1 MNHFHSMERYKK
13 FLAKDKKAQILF
25 RTEVVIPE
33 KTKNVT
39 QSLVWSILGQQLSIQ
54 VAKVLY
60 ARFLDLYGGKFPSA
74 RTIRN
79 TPFERIR
86 AIGVSNSKAQYI
98 LNVAEFI
105 DTKKITIAKLDK
117 MSDEEVIELLT
128 EIKGVGRW
136 TVEMLLIF
144 GLKREDV
151 FAVDDLGIQKA
162 MIELFKLHDLD
173 KKELRVKMMKL
184 SQRWS
189 PYRSYI
195 SLHMWKFSGFKPEK
209 K

>member
-1 MNHFHSMERYKK
+1 MEPYKK
-13 FLAKDKKAQILF
+13 FLAKDRRAAHLF
-25 RTEVVIPE
+25 KNDIVIPG

-39 QSLVWSILGQQLSIQ
+39 ESLVWSIMGQQLSIQ
-54 VAKVLY
+54 VAKVMFS
-60 ARFLDLYGGKFPSA
+60 RFKDLYGGKFPSA
-74 RTIRN
+74 KTIRE
-79 TPFERIR
+79 TPFEKIR

-117 MSDEEVIELLT
+117 MSDDEVIELLT

-173 KKELRVKMMKL
+173 KKALRLQMMKL
-184 SQRWS
+184 SGRWS
-189 PYRSYI
+189 PFRSYI
-195 SLHMWKFSGFKPEK
+195 CLHMWRFSGFKPSDK
-209 K
+209 KN